1 MRALLFATVAVLFLA
16 LAARAADDPCSSNGY
31 PALGI
36 VQVTGGSADSTVY
49 LDDRS
54 PLGHGEEMYLEDNG
68 IWTQKAA
75 GVYLGAAN
83 HLDLQR
89 GGWCSIVA
97 CSYEQCFDES
107 SNVNGPD
114 LFVDPGGL
122 I

>member
-1 MRALLFATVAVLFLA
+1 MRALLPATIAVLFLA
-16 LAARAADDPCSSNGY
+16 LVARAQDDPCSSNGY

-36 VQVTGGSADSTVY
+36 VQVTGGSANSTVY

-54 PLGHGEEMYLEDNG
+54 MLGHGEEMYLESNG
-68 IWTQKAA
+68 IWTQKAP
-75 GVYLGAAN
+75 GIYTGDAN

-89 GGWCSIVA
+89 GGWCNIVQCA
-97 CSYEQCFDES
+97 YEQCWDES

-114 LFVDPGGL
+114 LFVDPGGF